1 MEYTG
6 DILGSFLL
14 PIRIW
19 EEDVSMLYLIYVLSG
34 LAGGVLTGMAGLTA
48 AMVLTPILCGACGW
62 SGYDAVTLSLIANVP
77 SALVTSYTFYKN
89 GNMDIKRGMPV
100 AVVSFAGAVVGSYLG
115 YLFSR
120 VSENGIS
127 YIVIIS
133 NLFMAVKFFLPVK
146 EKEKKQTLSSAEE
159 KKAKTRTAIAL
170 VLGFLIGV
178 ECGFMG
184 SAGGVLMLMVLT
196 MVLGMDTK
204 LAVGTSSLVM
214 CLVALTG
221 AVSHVAMGASVE
233 LLPGVVVTVM
243 CTLGAVGSAR
253 FANRVEE
260 KVLNRAA
267 GVVLILVSLVSWAL
281 SA

>member
-1 MEYTG
+1 
-6 DILGSFLL
+6 
-14 PIRIW
+14 
-19 EEDVSMLYLIYVLSG
+19 MLYVIYIIAG

-77 SALVTSYTFYKN
+77 SAMVTSYTFYKN
-89 GNMDIKRGMPV
+89 GNMDMKRGMPV
-100 AVVSFAGAVVGSYLG
+100 AAVSFAGAVVGSYLG
-115 YLFSR
+115 YLFAQ

-133 NLFMAVKFFLPVK
+133 NIIMAIKFFLPSKKK
-146 EKEKKQTLSSAEE
+146 ESVSSAQEKKM
-159 KKAKTRTAIAL
+159 KAKTLIAL

-196 MVLGMDTK
+196 MILGMDTK

-214 CLVALTG
+214 TLVALTG
-221 AVSHVAMGASVE
+221 AVSHVAMGASVD
-233 LLPGVVVTVM
+233 LLPGIVVTVM
-243 CTLGAVGSAR
+243 CTIGAVYSAK
-253 FANRVEE
+253 FANKVDE
-260 KVLNRAA
+260 KKLNYSAGAVLLA
-267 GVVLILVSLVSWAL
+267 VSVVSWIL